1 MKLKCVIIDDE
12 PLAIELIKQYAEKF
26 PALEITHTFLN
37 AIAGAEYLRKGS
49 TDLLFLDIQMPDI
62 NGLQLLRSLKEPPIV
77 VFTTAYAQFALDA
90 FELDVLDYLLK
101 PIEFDR
107 FEKAISKAA
116 QYYKFKKGE
125 PDAVAEC
132 IYVRSDYHMVK
143 IELDKVEYA
152 ESFDDYVKIYFT
164 DKPPVMT
171 LMSLKKIQEKLP
183 SEKFFRVHRSYVVSL
198 SKIKTIVNRKIQ
210 LTQIEIPVG
219 DTYISR
225 LNDLMK

>member
-77 VFTTAYAQFALDA
+77 IFTTAYAQFALEA

-125 PDAVAEC
+125 PDVVAEC